1 MENKSNGNNILFK
14 FFDVLRRKTLA
25 QILLVIVFC
34 LFAYDKVGIEFIR
47 WSYSISLALKSVLI
61 FILPFLILSAISS
74 SFAKIPKGGFLFA
87 ISILIG
93 VSLSNFINLTL
104 AYFFG
109 VEVIGMSSDM
119 SITPVDVPDVVP
131 VFTFSL
137 PKLIPNGL
145 ALIIGLVVGI
155 ACSLFQLKKV
165 EYYANQLNRIVMF
178 FMSQV
183 FVRLL
188 PIFILGFLLKLF
200 YEGELMQLMDKQ
212 LWATLSVIL
221 LIVGY
226 LAIWFVVASGFR
238 LGRLKE
244 IFLNI
249 LPAMITAF
257 STMSSAATL
266 PLALE
271 AAEKNTKDKTLSFS
285 VIPMIMN
292 FHMLGSSMAVSVATL
307 IIMNAYHLPLPDYS
321 HFAVF
326 GFYFVI
332 NKFAGAGVPAG
343 SIIVALPYLKKI
355 LGFSD
360 DMTALV
366 LAFYIVFDPII
377 TLANVTANNIF
388 VIFTQKVIY
397 FFRKKDHSVPADS
410 VNVSS

>member
-1 MENKSNGNNILFK
+1 MDSKDVNNSGNFILR
-14 FFDVLRRKTLA
+14 FFDILRRKTLA
-25 QILLVIVFC
+25 QIILIIIFC
-34 LFAYDKVGIEFIR
+34 LFTYDKVGIEFIS
-47 WSYSISLALKSVLI
+47 WSYSISLALKSILI
-61 FILPFLILSAISS
+61 FVLPFLILSAIST

-109 VEVIGMSSDM
+109 IEVIGMSGEM
-119 SITPVDVPDVVP
+119 SITPIDVTSIVP
-131 VFTFSL
+131 IFTFSL

-155 ACSLFQLKKV
+155 SCSLFQLKQV
-165 EYYANQLNRIVMF
+165 ELYANKLNQIVMF

-188 PIFILGFLLKLF
+188 PIFIMGFLLKLF
-200 YEGELMQLMDKQ
+200 YEGELMQLMNKQ

-221 LIVGY
+221 LIFGY
-226 LAIWFVVASGFR
+226 LIIWFIVAAGFR

-244 IFLNI
+244 IFVNI

-271 AAEKNTKDKTLSFS
+271 AAEKNTKDKTLAFS
-285 VIPMIMN
+285 IIPMIMN
-292 FHMLGSSMAVSVATL
+292 FHMLGSSMAVSVASL
-307 IIMNAYHLPLPDYS
+307 IIMNAYHLPLPSYS

-388 VIFTQKVIY
+388 VIFTQKIISM
-397 FFRKKDHSVPADS
+397 FRKKPTPH
-410 VNVSS
+410 